1 MLRIVRK
8 SSILMIAVMMLWG
21 CAQPQTKTQQ
31 GAMYGTGIGAAVG
44 AGLGQVIG
52 GDTKSTLIGAGIG
65 AALGG
70 VAGGSIGRYMDN
82 QQAALQQQF
91 AASDAANVQRN
102 ADVLAV
108 TFKSDVLFDV
118 NSAALKPGAYT
129 EINRVAQV
137 LVQYPQTNIQ
147 IAGHTDSSG
156 AEAYN
161 QQLSERRA
169 MTVQNALANQGVA
182 ANRMRALGFGE
193 SQPVADNS
201 TESGRQLNRR
211 VVVTIAPQQGGAY

>member
-1 MLRIVRK
+1 MLMLKRV
-8 SSILMIAVMMLWG
+8 SILFLVAVTLWG
-21 CAQPQTKTQQ
+21 CAAPQNKTQK

-52 GDTKSTLIGAGIG
+52 GNTKSTLIGAGIG

-82 QQAALQQQF
+82 QEAALQQQF
-91 AASDAANVQRN
+91 AASNAADVQRN
-102 ADVLAV
+102 VDVLTV

-118 NSAALKPGAYT
+118 NSAALKAGGYT
-129 EINRVAQV
+129 EINRVSQV
-137 LVQYPQTNIQ
+137 LNQYPQTDIQ

-169 MTVQNALANQGVA
+169 MSVQNALANQGVA
-182 ANRMRALGFGE
+182 ANRMRAVGFGE
-193 SQPVADNS
+193 GQPIADNS
-201 TESGRQLNRR
+201 SESGRQLNRR
-211 VVVTIAPQQGGAY
+211 VVVTIAPQQGGTY